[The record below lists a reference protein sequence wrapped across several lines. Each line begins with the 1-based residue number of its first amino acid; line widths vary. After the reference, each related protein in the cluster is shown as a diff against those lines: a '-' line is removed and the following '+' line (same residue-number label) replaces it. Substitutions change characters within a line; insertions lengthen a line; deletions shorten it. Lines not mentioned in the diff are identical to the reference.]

1 MTAVG
6 RAIAQHDPNLSRIST
21 GWLMH
26 YHFVAPHHLGPL
38 YWGHLVLNVLRSG
51 TVLTSETLAAEIDA
65 FVREREHQ
73 ELADRTLRSSAS
85 VFLATYSSPVGLG
98 NLGLLSTTGGTANTF
113 AVGVPVEVPW
123 QVVAY
128 VLADFWEGVWG
139 DRNQVP
145 YSDIMAADGPAALLL
160 LDSGTMGMHLTRMRQ
175 EHLIE
180 VHRVARPWTVARNWK
195 SKDTLLEAVYADADT
210 DA

>member
-1 MTAVG
+1 
-6 RAIAQHDPNLSRIST
+6 
-21 GWLMH
+21 
-26 YHFVAPHHLGPL
+26 LGD
-38 YWGHLVLNVLRSG
+38 LNVLHKGSDSF
-51 TVLTSETLAAEIDA
+51 TVEK
-65 FVREREHQ
+65 
-73 ELADRTLRSSAS
+73 
-85 VFLATYSSPVGLG
+85 
-98 NLGLLSTTGGTANTF
+98 
-113 AVGVPVEVPW
+113 PVEVPW